1 MEVVCLDTSILID
14 YYRSKD
20 KKSTF
25 WYKLSHD
32 YHFKIPTIVQYEI
45 LRGDKKKDAFWLE
58 VFGRVPLLPFD
69 GNCAIKAA
77 EIYRKLKASSQL
89 LGPDDILIAA
99 TSIVNDLPLA
109 TFNKSHFNRIEEL
122 NLVTE

>member
-20 KKSTF
+20 KKNTF
-25 WYKLSHD
+25 WYKLS
-32 YHFKIPTIVQYEI
+32 YGYYFKIPTIVQDEI

-58 VFGRVPLLPFD
+58 VFGRLPLLPFD
-69 GNCAIKAA
+69 GNCAVKAA

-89 LGPDDILIAA
+89 IGTDDILIAA
-99 TSIVNDLPLA
+99 TSLVNETPLA
-109 TFNKSHFNRIEEL
+109 TLNKEHFKRI
-122 NLVTE
+122 